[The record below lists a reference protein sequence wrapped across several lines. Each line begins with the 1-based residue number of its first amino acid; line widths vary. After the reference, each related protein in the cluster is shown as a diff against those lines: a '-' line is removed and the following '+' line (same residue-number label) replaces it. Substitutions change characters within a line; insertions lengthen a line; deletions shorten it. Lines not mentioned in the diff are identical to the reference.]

1 MTYISLSQLNIA
13 VGSLIDG
20 EFSEPL
26 WIVAEINSLQNR
38 GHCYLELVEKSD
50 ETDTIVAKASAIIW
64 HNVFVGLAAKFA
76 TATATPLR
84 AGISVLVRVRPTFH
98 PLYGYSL
105 NITDIDP
112 SYTIGD
118 VAMRRAAVITRLK
131 TEGVFDCNKELR
143 VPTVI
148 KNVAVISS
156 SGAAGYGDFINQIN
170 DNKYGFAYNITLF
183 DAIMQGDNAEESIIN
198 ALDAV
203 AERAEEF
210 DVVVIVRGGGAVS
223 DLSCYD
229 SYSLAYHITQFPI
242 PVITG
247 IGHNRDVSVA
257 DEVSYLNLKTPTA
270 VAAYIL
276 DCSIAA
282 NDRLNVLAIN
292 LAEYVKAYIAQ
303 HKSRLDVLSAE
314 IGNSA
319 FRLIENH
326 KHRLDMAQ
334 QLLELS
340 SPVHILQK
348 GYTMTLKDGIPVT
361 AEDVKAGDKIETVF
375 KDGTINSIVES

>member
-13 VGSLIDG
+13 VGSLIEG
-20 EFSEPL
+20 EFGEPL
-26 WIVAEINSLQNR
+26 WIVAEINSMQNR

-50 ETDTIVAKASAIIW
+50 VTDTIVAKATAIIW
-64 HNVFVGLAAKFA
+64 HNVYAGLAAKFA

-84 AGISVLVRVRPTFH
+84 TGICVLVRVRPTFH

-112 SYTIGD
+112 SYTAGD
-118 VAMRRAAVITRLK
+118 VAMRRAAVISKLK
-131 TEGVFDCNKELR
+131 SEGVFDCNKELH

-148 KNVAVISS
+148 KRVAVISS
-156 SGAAGYGDFINQIN
+156 SGAAGYGDFINQITN
-170 DNKYGFAYNITLF
+170 NQYGFAYSVTLF
-183 DAIMQGDNAEESIIN
+183 EAVMQGDSAEESIIN
-198 ALDAV
+198 ALDSV
-203 AERAEEF
+203 AERADEF
-210 DVVVIVRGGGAVS
+210 DVVTIIRGGGAVS

-229 SYSLAYHITQFPI
+229 SYNLAYHITQFPL

-257 DEVSYLNLKTPTA
+257 DEVSCLNLKTPTA
-270 VAAYIL
+270 VAAYIVE
-276 DCSIAA
+276 CSVVAA
-282 NDRLNVLAIN
+282 ERLNVLATN
-292 LAEYVKAYIAQ
+292 LVEYVKW
-303 HKSRLDVLSAE
+303 
-314 IGNSA
+314 
-319 FRLIENH
+319 LIESH

-348 GYTMTLKDGIPVT
+348 GYTMTLKNGKPVT
-361 AEDVKAGDKIETVF
+361 ATDIKAGDKIETVF
-375 KDGTINSIVES
+375 KDGTITSTVS

>member
-13 VGSLIDG
+13 VGSLIEGGFD
-20 EFSEPL
+20 EEL

-38 GHCYLELVEKSD
+38 GHCYLELVEKSE

-64 HNVFVGLAAKFA
+64 HNVFVVLAAKFA

-348 GYTMTLKDGIPVT
+348 GYTMTLKDGKPVT
-361 AEDVKAGDKIETVF
+361 ATDIKAGDRIETVF
-375 KDGTINSIVES
+375 KDRTINSIVES